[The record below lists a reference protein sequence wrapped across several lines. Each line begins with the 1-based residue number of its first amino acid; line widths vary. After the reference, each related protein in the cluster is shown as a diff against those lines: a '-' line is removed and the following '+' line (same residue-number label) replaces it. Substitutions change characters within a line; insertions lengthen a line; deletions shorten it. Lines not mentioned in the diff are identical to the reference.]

1 MPTNYVAYVDARLGV
16 ARIGHLDFESDSITP
31 LTFKSGTPVASLY
44 QVIEAGAEH
53 IAAAPPP
60 RLVAS
65 SSKSESNIGG
75 GASVAFPASSVKI
88 LPPLAGRDVLA
99 VGKNYAEHA
108 IEFNSS
114 GYDSSDKVSQP
125 THPVTFSKRATA
137 IVAHGDAIY
146 AHPDFTQSLDYE
158 GEIGVIVGKP
168 GLRISEEEAWNHV
181 WGFTIINDVTARERQ
196 RDHKQFFVGK
206 SADTTAP
213 MVFDH
218 QPGRVQGGPPSSP
231 PRETVVNGE
240 LRQDAITKDLILSIP
255 FLIKTISEG
264 MTIQPGDVIA
274 TGTPAGV
281 GIGKTPPVFLKA
293 GDEIAI
299 SVTGMGTL
307 KNKVTD
313 SLAEKNVSSFS
324 SVDRTPG
331 LVVAGGESLA
341 MTNGKPLYWK
351 SLGQKDADTVIFL
364 HDLGG
369 SSECRMPLIAAA
381 SLEQSHSLIVHDF
394 EGHGLSPTSP
404 LSVLSVESFS
414 NDLERL
420 FTCAE
425 ISGATVVAH
434 GFASLVSLSFVSSN
448 PGLVKKLVL
457 ISPPPLPLTAAA
469 RAHAHARSELAR
481 TSGTLN
487 VAREVASSETSEHTK
502 RTNPLALTALN
513 LAIRGQDNE
522 GYSKACCAF
531 ANAGETLGLRTAD
544 VDTTVIFGG
553 AFGPPALKLHP
564 DAVPQGRH
572 VELPNVRRWAVFEDP
587 AGLARAIVELL

>member
-168 GLRISEEEAWNHV
+168 GFRISEEEAWNHV

-213 MVFDH
+213 M
-218 QPGRVQGGPPSSP
+218 GPVAVP

-487 VAREVASSETSEHTK
+487 VAREDQ
-502 RTNPLALTALN
+502 PLALTALN
-513 LAIRGQDNE
+513 LAIRGQDDE

-531 ANAGETLGLRTAD
+531 ANAD

>member
-65 SSKSESNIGG
+65 SSESENSIGG
-75 GASVAFPASSVKI
+75 AVNAFPASSVKI

-108 IEFNSS
+108 VEFNSS
-114 GYDSSDKVSQP
+114 GYDSSDKVAQP
-125 THPVTFSKRATA
+125 THPVIFSKRATA

-158 GEIGVIVGKP
+158 GEIGVIVGKS
-168 GLRISEEEAWNHV
+168 GFRISEEEAWDHV

-196 RDHKQFFVGK
+196 RDHKQFLIGK

-213 MVFDH
+213 MGPVAVSKENLP
-218 QPGRVQGGPPSSP
+218 QVLRVQ
-231 PRETVVNGE
+231 TVVNGE
-240 LRQDAITKDLILSIP
+240 LRQDATTEDLIFSIP
-255 FLIKTISEG
+255 FLIKTVSEG

-281 GIGKTPPVFLKA
+281 GIGKKPPVFLKA

-313 SLAEKNVSSFS
+313 SLAAKNVSSFP

-341 MTNGKPLYWK
+341 MAKGKPLYWK
-351 SLGQKDADTVIFL
+351 RLGQKDAETVVFL

-369 SSECRMPLIAAA
+369 SSECWMPLIAAA

-414 NDLERL
+414 NDLEGL

-434 GFASLVSLSFVSSN
+434 GFASLVALSFVSSN
-448 PGLVKKLVL
+448 PGLVKKLVF

-522 GYSKACCAF
+522 GYAKACCAF
-531 ANAGETLGLRTAD
+531 ASAGETLDLRTAD

-564 DAVPQGRH
+564 DAVPQVRH
-572 VELPNVRRWAVFEDP
+572 VELPNVGRWAVFEDP